1 MPGIHYFPR
10 YLGSENAAT
19 NNTLLLVGRIYEH
32 SPIAASQFLTEICGE
47 PITIGIEIS
56 QQERERKSVPDGLI
70 IQESFK
76 VLVEAKAGTPVNP
89 KQLLEHAKSF
99 KGEEQKILFLLT
111 KIKWGERD
119 VEKIR
124 KEILGISKDIVFVN
138 ITYKEICDILK
149 DQFQEWEVGIRQVVE
164 DYEAYCM
171 ENGLYDQQ
179 EDWMRIVPCIWSF
192 PFVEKYGIYFHPSDM
207 GYDSEFAYHGIYYD
221 RTVHYVLR
229 YDSVFDAKLNNET
242 LEKTHIH
249 GGKTDEYDDKIK
261 KMIAEVKAE
270 AGRDISNG
278 YRFFCGKESYAT
290 CFKKASSR
298 GMWQRWR
305 FVNLKEIVG
314 TFSDTKDLA
323 EKLRGKEWK

>member
-10 YLGSENAAT
+10 YSGSENAAT

-47 PITIGIEIS
+47 QIAIGIEIL
-56 QQERERKSVPDGLI
+56 QQTRTGGAVPDGLI
-70 IQESFK
+70 LQEEFK
-76 VLVEAKAGTPVNP
+76 VLVEAKVGAPVDEG
-89 KQLLEHAKSF
+89 QLLRYVKSF
-99 KGEEQKILFLLT
+99 KDEKQKILLLIT
-111 KIKWGERD
+111 RREQENIG
-119 VEKIR
+119 KIR
-124 KEILGISKDIVFVN
+124 EKILGISKDIRFVH
-138 ITYKEICDILK
+138 ITYKKICDLLK
-149 DQFQEWEVGIRQVVE
+149 DQFQDWEVGIRQVVE

-171 ENGLYDQQ
+171 ENGLYDRH

-192 PFVEKYGIYFHPSDM
+192 PFVEKYGIYFHPSDR

-221 RTVHYVLR
+221 RTVHYIFKN
-229 YDSVFDAKLNNET
+229 DSVFDAKLNNET

-249 GGKTDEYDDKIK
+249 GRKTDEYDDKIK

-278 YRFFCGKESYAT
+278 YRFFCGKEAYAT
-290 CFKKASSR
+290 RFKKASKR